1 MNLAGKTLFI
11 TGASR
16 GIGLAIGLRAAR
28 DGANVAVAAK
38 TINPHPG
45 HEGGTIYTAAA
56 AIERAGG
63 RALALQVDVRYEASV
78 ESGLAAAAQA
88 FGGIDILVNNAGAI
102 ALTNTVMT
110 RMHTYDLLQAVNV
123 RGTFLCTQLAIP
135 YLRTARNAHILNIA
149 PPLDLD
155 AKSFAPPAAFTMAK
169 FGMSLCTLAHSQ
181 EFRDLGIA
189 VNSLWPL
196 TIIDSAPVLGLG
208 DRPGRSRSP
217 RIMADAAH
225 VILTSQ
231 AKRLAGHYLVDEEVL
246 RDVGHMDF
254 SMYDSP
260 GSGPFAQALFIPAA
274 VLRSIHGRPDRDPGT
289 SCCLVD
295 DYGAD

>member
-38 TINPHPG
+38 TIDPHPG
-45 HEGGTIYTAAA
+45 LEGTIHTAAA

-63 RALALQVDVRYEASV
+63 RALALQVDVRCEASV

-110 RMHTYDLLQAVNV
+110 QMHHYDLLQAVNV
-123 RGTFLCTQLAIP
+123 RGTFLCTRLAIP

-149 PPLDLD
+149 PPLELD
-155 AKSFAPPAAFTMAK
+155 ARWFAPHAAFTIAK

-181 EFRDLGIA
+181 EFKDLGIA

-196 TIIDSAPVLGLG
+196 TTIDSAPVVGLG

-231 AKRLAGHYLVDEEVL
+231 AKRLTGHYLVDEEVL
-246 RDVGHMDF
+246 RDVGHLDF

-260 GSGPFAQALFIPAA
+260 GSGPFAQDLFIPAA
-274 VLRSIHGRPDRDPGT
+274 VLRRIHGRTDLVPGT
-289 SCCLVD
+289 SSCLMHEYASD
-295 DYGAD
+295 